1 MTDMMKKIL
10 FLFALILCAIN
21 GVAQDAAK
29 DTLYVV
35 KDGKVVGTYV
45 VGEDVDWL
53 TFKNPSV
60 NPGSNFVKF
69 GSTEYALK
77 SAVIKNQGGI
87 YYLYISPTEG
97 LTTISEMLN
106 ADHLMLALT
115 PDLLGKEFK
124 LSELD
129 EDGDSYYYVYYVAES
144 LDDPIGA
151 SFDDWS
157 DLYKDGTVKVATG
170 DDQMLNVA
178 FDWTG
183 KDGTDDFSGAYSGA
197 YTFIEESPY
206 YFTVDGNRKDCKAV
220 FCETKS
226 DGVTLYFTS
235 GDITDAKRLPDTYYY
250 ASLFLPTKAL
260 NGEDIDIT
268 GDTEFELTFV
278 DNINDQSINLS
289 TGNIRN
295 ATGKLNVEQRSD
307 GTYSAKINVSGMGDD
322 RSLEVYYEGTPMVY
336 DTSTPNAYTL
346 GEDAYTDIT
355 AAASHLEDG
364 LYTFYFTSTGTTA
377 TADNA
382 DITVTVPSEF
392 MTNEIKGFSGTETNA
407 KISITYKGVTYNQ
420 ASCKGTDALAL
431 GGNVKATLDGS
442 TLSIDFTVM
451 GIKLY
456 DKQTLKGHY
465 EGTVT
470 EE

>member
-1 MTDMMKKIL
+1 MMKKIL
-10 FLFALILCAIN
+10 FLLALIVCAIN
-21 GVAQDAAK
+21 GMAQDAAK

-35 KDGKVVGTYV
+35 KDGKVVGSYI

-53 TFKNPSV
+53 TFKAPDV
-60 NPGSNFVKF
+60 NPGYNFVKF
-69 GSTEYALK
+69 GESEYALK
-77 SAVIKNQGGI
+77 SAVIKKQGN
-87 YYLYISPTEG
+87 YYLLYISPSEG

-106 ADHLMLALT
+106 ADHLMLTVT
-115 PDLLGKEFK
+115 PDLLGKEFN

-144 LDDPIGA
+144 MEDPVGA

-157 DLYKDGTVKVATG
+157 ELYKDGTVKVVM
-170 DDQMLNVA
+170 DDNLLNLA
-178 FDWTG
+178 FNWTG

-220 FCETKS
+220 FCETKP

-268 GDTEFELTFV
+268 GSTEFELTFV
-278 DNINDQSINLS
+278 DNINEQSINLS
-289 TGNIRN
+289 TDNIRN
-295 ATGKLNVEQRSD
+295 ATGTLNVEKRSD
-307 GTYSAKINVSGMGDD
+307 GTYSAKIDVKDMGSDS
-322 RSLEVYYEGTPMVY
+322 RSLAVYYEGTPMVY

-355 AAASHLEDG
+355 AAASKLEDG
-364 LYTFYFTSTGTTA
+364 LYTFYFTSTGTAA

-382 DITVTVPSEF
+382 DITVTVPTEF
-392 MTNEIKGFSGTETNA
+392 MTGEIKGFSGTETNA

-420 ASCKGTDALAL
+420 ASCKGSAALAM
-431 GGNVKATLDGS
+431 GGNVKATLDG
-442 TLSIDFTVM
+442 TKLSIDFTVM
-451 GIKLY
+451 GIILY

-465 EGTVT
+465 EGSVT
-470 EE
+470 NIE

>member
-1 MTDMMKKIL
+1 MMKKIL
-10 FLFALILCAIN
+10 FLLALIVCAIN
-21 GVAQDAAK
+21 GMAQDAAK

-35 KDGKVVGTYV
+35 KDGKVVGSYI

-53 TFKNPSV
+53 TFKAPDV
-60 NPGSNFVKF
+60 NPGYNFVKF
-69 GSTEYALK
+69 GESEYALK
-77 SAVIKNQGGI
+77 SAVIKKQGN
-87 YYLYISPTEG
+87 YYLLYISPSEG

-106 ADHLMLALT
+106 ADHLMLTVT
-115 PDLLGKEFK
+115 PDLLGKEFN

-144 LDDPIGA
+144 MEDPVGA

-157 DLYKDGTVKVATG
+157 ELYKDGTVKVVM
-170 DDQMLNVA
+170 DDNLLNLA
-178 FDWTG
+178 FNWTG

-220 FCETKS
+220 FCETKP

-268 GDTEFELTFV
+268 GSTEFELTFV
-278 DNINDQSINLS
+278 DNINEQSINLS
-289 TGNIRN
+289 TDNIRN
-295 ATGKLNVEQRSD
+295 ATGTLNVEKRSD
-307 GTYSAKINVSGMGDD
+307 GTYSAKIDVKDMGSDS
-322 RSLEVYYEGTPMVY
+322 RSLAVYYEGTPMVY

-346 GEDAYTDIT
+346 GEDAYTDIN
-355 AAASHLEDG
+355 AAASKLEDG
-364 LYTFYFTSTGTTA
+364 LYTFYFTSTGTAA

-382 DITVTVPSEF
+382 EITVTVPTEF
-392 MTNEIKGFSGTETNA
+392 MTGEIKGFSGTETNA
-407 KISITYKGVTYNQ
+407 KISITYKDVTYNQ
-420 ASCKGTDALAL
+420 ASCKGSDALAM
-431 GGNVKATLDGS
+431 GGNVKATLDG
-442 TLSIDFTVM
+442 TKLSIDFTVM

-465 EGTVT
+465 EGSVT
-470 EE
+470 NIE

>member
-1 MTDMMKKIL
+1 MMKKIL
-10 FLFALILCAIN
+10 FLLALIVCAIN
-21 GVAQDAAK
+21 GMAQDAAK

-35 KDGKVVGTYV
+35 KDGKVVGSYI

-53 TFKNPSV
+53 TFKAPDV
-60 NPGSNFVKF
+60 NPGYNFVKF
-69 GSTEYALK
+69 GESEYALK
-77 SAVIKNQGGI
+77 SAVIKKQGN
-87 YYLYISPTEG
+87 YYLLYISPSEG

-106 ADHLMLALT
+106 ADHLMLTVT
-115 PDLLGKEFK
+115 PDLLGKEFN

-144 LDDPIGA
+144 MEDPVGA

-157 DLYKDGTVKVATG
+157 ELYKDGTVKVVMN
-170 DDQMLNVA
+170 DNLLNLA
-178 FDWTG
+178 FNWTG

-220 FCETKS
+220 FCETKP

-268 GDTEFELTFV
+268 GSTEFELTFV
-278 DNINDQSINLS
+278 DNINEQSINLS
-289 TGNIRN
+289 TDNIRN
-295 ATGKLNVEQRSD
+295 ATGTLNVEKRSD
-307 GTYSAKINVSGMGDD
+307 GTYSAKIDVKDMGSDS
-322 RSLEVYYEGTPMVY
+322 RSLAVYYEGTPMVY

-355 AAASHLEDG
+355 AAASKLEDG
-364 LYTFYFTSTGTTA
+364 LYTFYFTSTGTAA

-382 DITVTVPSEF
+382 DITVTVPTEF
-392 MTNEIKGFSGTETNA
+392 MTGEIKGFSGTETNA

-420 ASCKGTDALAL
+420 ASCKGSAALAM
-431 GGNVKATLDGS
+431 GGNVKATLDG
-442 TLSIDFTVM
+442 TKLSIDFTVM
-451 GIKLY
+451 GIILY

-465 EGTVT
+465 EGSVT
-470 EE
+470 NIE

>member
-1 MTDMMKKIL
+1 MMKKIL
-10 FLFALILCAIN
+10 FLLALIVCAIN
-21 GVAQDAAK
+21 GMAQDAAK

-35 KDGKVVGTYV
+35 KDGKVVGSYI

-53 TFKNPSV
+53 TFKAPDV
-60 NPGSNFVKF
+60 NPGYNFVKF
-69 GSTEYALK
+69 GESEYALK
-77 SAVIKNQGGI
+77 SAVIKKQGN
-87 YYLYISPTEG
+87 YYLLYISPSEG

-106 ADHLMLALT
+106 ADHLMLTVT
-115 PDLLGKEFK
+115 PDLLGKEFN

-144 LDDPIGA
+144 TEDPVGA

-157 DLYKDGTVKVATG
+157 ELYKDGTVKVVMN
-170 DDQMLNVA
+170 DNLLNLA
-178 FDWTG
+178 FNWTG

-220 FCETKS
+220 FCETKP

-268 GDTEFELTFV
+268 GSTEFELTFV
-278 DNINDQSINLS
+278 DNINEQSINLS
-289 TGNIRN
+289 TDNIRN
-295 ATGKLNVEQRSD
+295 ATGTLNVEKRSD
-307 GTYSAKINVSGMGDD
+307 GTYSAKIDVKDMGSDS
-322 RSLEVYYEGTPMVY
+322 RSLAVYYEGTPMVY

-355 AAASHLEDG
+355 AAASKLEDG
-364 LYTFYFTSTGTTA
+364 LYTFYFTSTGTAA

-382 DITVTVPSEF
+382 DITVTVPTEF
-392 MTNEIKGFSGTETNA
+392 MTGEIKGFSGTETNA

-420 ASCKGTDALAL
+420 ASCKGSAALAM
-431 GGNVKATLDGS
+431 GGNVKATLDG
-442 TLSIDFTVM
+442 TKLSIDFTVM
-451 GIKLY
+451 GIILY

-465 EGTVT
+465 EGSVT
-470 EE
+470 NIE

>member
-1 MTDMMKKIL
+1 MMKKIL
-10 FLFALILCAIN
+10 FLLALIVCAIN
-21 GVAQDAAK
+21 GMAQDAAK

-35 KDGKVVGTYV
+35 KDGKVVGSYI

-53 TFKNPSV
+53 TFKAPDV
-60 NPGSNFVKF
+60 NPGYNFVKF
-69 GSTEYALK
+69 GESEYALK
-77 SAVIKNQGGI
+77 SAVIKKQGN
-87 YYLYISPTEG
+87 YYLLYISPSEG

-106 ADHLMLALT
+106 ADHLMLTVT
-115 PDLLGKEFK
+115 PDLLGKEFN

-144 LDDPIGA
+144 MEDPVGA
-151 SFDDWS
+151 SFDDWRE
-157 DLYKDGTVKVATG
+157 LYKDGTVKVVMN
-170 DDQMLNVA
+170 DNLLNLA
-178 FDWTG
+178 FNWTG

-220 FCETKS
+220 FCETKP

-268 GDTEFELTFV
+268 GSTEFELTFV
-278 DNINDQSINLS
+278 DNINEQSINLS
-289 TGNIRN
+289 TDNIRN
-295 ATGKLNVEQRSD
+295 ATGTLNVEKRSD
-307 GTYSAKINVSGMGDD
+307 GTYSAKIDVKDMGSDS
-322 RSLEVYYEGTPMVY
+322 RSLAVYYEGTPMVY

-355 AAASHLEDG
+355 AAASKLEDG
-364 LYTFYFTSTGTTA
+364 LYTFYFTSTGTAA

-382 DITVTVPSEF
+382 DITVTVPTEF
-392 MTNEIKGFSGTETNA
+392 MTGEIKGFSGTETNA

-420 ASCKGTDALAL
+420 ASCKGSAALAM
-431 GGNVKATLDGS
+431 GGNVKATLDG
-442 TLSIDFTVM
+442 TKLSIDFTVM
-451 GIKLY
+451 GIILY

-465 EGTVT
+465 EGSVT
-470 EE
+470 NIE

>member
-1 MTDMMKKIL
+1 MMKKIL
-10 FLFALILCAIN
+10 FLLALIVCAIN
-21 GVAQDAAK
+21 GMAQDAAK

-35 KDGKVVGTYV
+35 KDGKVVGSYI

-53 TFKNPSV
+53 TFKAPDV
-60 NPGSNFVKF
+60 NPGYNFVKF
-69 GSTEYALK
+69 GESEYALK
-77 SAVIKNQGGI
+77 SAVIKKQGN
-87 YYLYISPTEG
+87 YYLLYISPSEG

-106 ADHLMLALT
+106 ADHLMLTVT
-115 PDLLGKEFK
+115 PDLLGKEFNI
-124 LSELD
+124 SELD

-144 LDDPIGA
+144 MEDPVGA

-157 DLYKDGTVKVATG
+157 ELYKDGTVKVVM
-170 DDQMLNVA
+170 DDNLLNLA
-178 FDWTG
+178 FNWTG

-220 FCETKS
+220 FCETKP

-268 GDTEFELTFV
+268 GSTEFELTFV
-278 DNINDQSINLS
+278 DNINEQSINLS
-289 TGNIRN
+289 TDNIRN
-295 ATGKLNVEQRSD
+295 ATGTLNVEKRSD
-307 GTYSAKINVSGMGDD
+307 GTYSAKIDVKDMGSDS
-322 RSLEVYYEGTPMVY
+322 RSLAVYYDGTPMVY

-355 AAASHLEDG
+355 AAASKLEDG
-364 LYTFYFTSTGTTA
+364 LYTFYFTSTSTAA

-382 DITVTVPSEF
+382 EITVTVPTEF
-392 MTNEIKGFSGTETNA
+392 MTGEIKGFSGTETNA
-407 KISITYKGVTYNQ
+407 RISITYKDVTYNQ
-420 ASCKGTDALAL
+420 ASCKGSDALAM
-431 GGNVKATLDGS
+431 GGNVKATLDG
-442 TLSIDFTVM
+442 TKLSIDFTVM

-465 EGTVT
+465 EGSVT
-470 EE
+470 NIE

>member
-1 MTDMMKKIL
+1 MMKKIL
-10 FLFALILCAIN
+10 FLLALIVCAIN
-21 GVAQDAAK
+21 GMAQDAAK

-35 KDGKVVGTYV
+35 KDGKVVGSYI

-53 TFKNPSV
+53 TFKAPDV
-60 NPGSNFVKF
+60 NPGYNFVKF
-69 GSTEYALK
+69 GESEYALK
-77 SAVIKNQGGI
+77 SAVIKKQGN
-87 YYLYISPTEG
+87 YYLLYISPSEG

-106 ADHLMLALT
+106 ADHLMLTVT
-115 PDLLGKEFK
+115 PDLLGKEFN

-144 LDDPIGA
+144 MEDPVGA

-157 DLYKDGTVKVATG
+157 ELYKDGTVKVVM
-170 DDQMLNVA
+170 DDNLLNLA
-178 FDWTG
+178 FNWTG

-220 FCETKS
+220 FCETKP

-268 GDTEFELTFV
+268 GSTEFELTFV
-278 DNINDQSINLS
+278 DNINEQSINLS
-289 TGNIRN
+289 TDNIRN
-295 ATGKLNVEQRSD
+295 ATGTLNVEKRSD
-307 GTYSAKINVSGMGDD
+307 GTYSAKIDVKDMGSDS
-322 RSLEVYYEGTPMVY
+322 RSLAVYYDGTPMVY

-346 GEDAYTDIT
+346 GEDAYTDIN
-355 AAASHLEDG
+355 AAASKLEDG
-364 LYTFYFTSTGTTA
+364 LYTFYFTSTGTAA

-382 DITVTVPSEF
+382 DITVTVPTEF
-392 MTNEIKGFSGTETNA
+392 MTGEIKGFSGTETNA

-420 ASCKGTDALAL
+420 ASCKGSAALAM
-431 GGNVKATLDGS
+431 GGNVKATLDG
-442 TLSIDFTVM
+442 TKLSIDFTVM
-451 GIKLY
+451 GIILY

-465 EGTVT
+465 EGSVT
-470 EE
+470 NIE

>member
-1 MTDMMKKIL
+1 MMKKIL
-10 FLFALILCAIN
+10 FLLALIVCAIN
-21 GVAQDAAK
+21 GMAQDAAK

-35 KDGKVVGTYV
+35 KDGKVVGSYI

-53 TFKNPSV
+53 TFKAPDV
-60 NPGSNFVKF
+60 NPGYNFVKF
-69 GSTEYALK
+69 GESEYALK
-77 SAVIKNQGGI
+77 SAVIKKQGN
-87 YYLYISPTEG
+87 YYLLYISPSEG

-106 ADHLMLALT
+106 ADHLMLTVT
-115 PDLLGKEFK
+115 PDLLGKEFN

-144 LDDPIGA
+144 MEDPVGA

-157 DLYKDGTVKVATG
+157 ELYKDGTVKVVMN
-170 DDQMLNVA
+170 DNLLNLA
-178 FDWTG
+178 FNWTG

-220 FCETKS
+220 FCETKP

-268 GDTEFELTFV
+268 GSTEFELTFV
-278 DNINDQSINLS
+278 DNINEQSINLS
-289 TGNIRN
+289 TDNIRN
-295 ATGKLNVEQRSD
+295 ATGTLNVEKRSD
-307 GTYSAKINVSGMGDD
+307 GTYSAKIDVKDMGSDS
-322 RSLEVYYEGTPMVY
+322 RSLAVYYEGTPMVY

-355 AAASHLEDG
+355 AAASKLEDG
-364 LYTFYFTSTGTTA
+364 LYTFYFTSTGTAA

-382 DITVTVPSEF
+382 DITVTMPTEF
-392 MTNEIKGFSGTETNA
+392 MTGEIKGFSGTETNA

-420 ASCKGTDALAL
+420 ASCKGSAALAM
-431 GGNVKATLDGS
+431 GGNVKATLDG
-442 TLSIDFTVM
+442 TKLSIDFTVM
-451 GIKLY
+451 GIILY

-465 EGTVT
+465 EGSVT
-470 EE
+470 NIE

>member
-1 MTDMMKKIL
+1 MMKKIL
-10 FLFALILCAIN
+10 FLLALIVCAIN
-21 GVAQDAAK
+21 GMAQDAAK

-35 KDGKVVGTYV
+35 KDGKVVGSYI

-53 TFKNPSV
+53 TFKAPDV
-60 NPGSNFVKF
+60 NPGYNFVKF
-69 GSTEYALK
+69 GESEYALK
-77 SAVIKNQGGI
+77 SAVIKKQGN
-87 YYLYISPTEG
+87 YYLLYISPSEG

-106 ADHLMLALT
+106 ADHLMLTVT
-115 PDLLGKEFK
+115 PDLLGKEFN

-144 LDDPIGA
+144 MEDPVGA

-157 DLYKDGTVKVATG
+157 ELYKDGTVKVVMN
-170 DDQMLNVA
+170 DNLLNLA
-178 FDWTG
+178 FNWTG

-220 FCETKS
+220 FCETKP

-268 GDTEFELTFV
+268 GSTEFELTFV
-278 DNINDQSINLS
+278 DNINEQSINLS
-289 TGNIRN
+289 TDNIRN
-295 ATGKLNVEQRSD
+295 ATGTLNVEKRSD
-307 GTYSAKINVSGMGDD
+307 GTYSAKIDVKDMGSDS
-322 RSLEVYYEGTPMVY
+322 RSLAVYYEGTPMVY

-346 GEDAYTDIT
+346 GEDAYTDIN
-355 AAASHLEDG
+355 AAASKLEDG
-364 LYTFYFTSTGTTA
+364 LYTFYFTSTGTAA

-382 DITVTVPSEF
+382 DITVTVPTEF
-392 MTNEIKGFSGTETNA
+392 MTGEIKGFSGTETNA

-420 ASCKGTDALAL
+420 ASCKDSAALAM
-431 GGNVKATLDGS
+431 GGNVKATLDG
-442 TLSIDFTVM
+442 TKLSIDFTVM
-451 GIKLY
+451 GIILY

-465 EGTVT
+465 EGSVT
-470 EE
+470 NIE

>member
-1 MTDMMKKIL
+1 MMKKIL
-10 FLFALILCAIN
+10 FLLALIVCAIN
-21 GVAQDAAK
+21 GMAQDAAK

-35 KDGKVVGTYV
+35 KDGKVVGSYI

-53 TFKNPSV
+53 TFKAPDV
-60 NPGSNFVKF
+60 NPGYNFVKF
-69 GSTEYALK
+69 GESEYALK
-77 SAVIKNQGGI
+77 SAVIKKQGN
-87 YYLYISPTEG
+87 YYLLYISPSEG

-106 ADHLMLALT
+106 ADHLMLTVT
-115 PDLLGKEFK
+115 PDLLGKEFN

-144 LDDPIGA
+144 MEDPVGA

-157 DLYKDGTVKVATG
+157 ELYKDGTVKVVMN
-170 DDQMLNVA
+170 DNLLNLA
-178 FDWTG
+178 FNWTG

-220 FCETKS
+220 FCETKP

-268 GDTEFELTFV
+268 GSTEFELTFV
-278 DNINDQSINLS
+278 DNINEQSINLS
-289 TGNIRN
+289 TDNIRN
-295 ATGKLNVEQRSD
+295 ATGTLNVEKRSN
-307 GTYSAKINVSGMGDD
+307 GTYSAKIDVKDMGSDS
-322 RSLEVYYEGTPMVY
+322 RSLAVYYEGTPMVY

-346 GEDAYTDIT
+346 GEDAYTDIN
-355 AAASHLEDG
+355 AAASKLEDG
-364 LYTFYFTSTGTTA
+364 IYTFYFTSTGTAA

-382 DITVTVPSEF
+382 DITVTVPTEF
-392 MTNEIKGFSGTETNA
+392 MTGEIKGFSGTETNA

-420 ASCKGTDALAL
+420 ASCKGSAALAM
-431 GGNVKATLDGS
+431 GGNVKATLDG
-442 TLSIDFTVM
+442 TKLSIDFTVM
-451 GIKLY
+451 GIILY

-465 EGTVT
+465 EGSVT
-470 EE
+470 NIE